1 MMDRWDRP
9 HHVNPRPPKD
19 GVVGGLD
26 VEDIEFHD
34 DVEMIGAN
42 WELNRARGNGLR
54 SRQNCRGATVSG
66 G

>member
-1 MMDRWDRP
+1 
-9 HHVNPRPPKD
+9 VNPRPPKD

-34 DVEMIGAN
+34 NVEMIGAN